1 MTDMKKMNYFFA
13 ALIMGASLVS
23 CEKDQGDT
31 ISMKKGDVPEVPV
44 SLTSTFGVVPQI
56 IPGSN
61 NGGNRTCADVAAAFM
76 LPKDFFFCWD
86 KIDYS
91 EGEFMGVF
99 PDGLTVTVAD
109 GKFVSFK
116 MDDCIQ
122 FGDRFYKVGAVI
134 VKGSNQANVYYYK
147 GGTMEDS
154 GLASPVNASGKPAG
168 LSNLSFCFVE
178 CEKPLVV
185 ALKSYIVPSVGT
197 NDYVITRGVGSENNS
212 LHIGYFTYSYSDI
225 SVDIFLGKWGGK
237 VGTISVS
244 DHFEND
250 IRYLVV
256 VLELTD
262 ADYTEW
268 NFGTSYLY
276 VGSEAGY
283 NGYLT
288 LVGTTNFSQYK
299 SYPFIMSEIAEVRI
313 FKIPFDEIED

>member
-1 MTDMKKMNYFFA
+1 MNYFFA
-13 ALIMGASLVS
+13 VLIMGAALVS

-31 ISMKKGDVPEVPV
+31 TLLKKSNAPELPV
-44 SLTSTFGVVPQI
+44 SLTSTSGVVPQI
-56 IPGSN
+56 IAGTN
-61 NGGNRTCADVAAAFM
+61 NGGNITCADVETAFD
-76 LPKDFFFCWD
+76 LPEDFFFCWD

-91 EGEFMGVF
+91 GSEFMGDF
-99 PDGLTVTVAD
+99 PDGLTVTVTD

-122 FGDRFYKVGAVI
+122 FGDKFYKVGAVI

-147 GGTMEDS
+147 GGIMEDS

-185 ALKSYIVPSVGT
+185 ALKSYIVPSAGI
-197 NDYVITRGVGSENNS
+197 NDYVITRGVGSGNNS
-212 LHIGYFTYSYSDI
+212 LHIGYFTYNYSDI

-244 DHFEND
+244 DYFEND
-250 IRYLVV
+250 LRYLEVV
-256 VLELTD
+256 VELTD
-262 ADYTEW
+262 EDYTEW

-283 NGYLT
+283 NGYLR
-288 LVGTTNFSQYK
+288 LVGTTNYSQYQ
-299 SYPFIMSEIAEVRI
+299 YFPFIMSEIAEVRT
-313 FKIPFDEIED
+313 FKIPFEDIED